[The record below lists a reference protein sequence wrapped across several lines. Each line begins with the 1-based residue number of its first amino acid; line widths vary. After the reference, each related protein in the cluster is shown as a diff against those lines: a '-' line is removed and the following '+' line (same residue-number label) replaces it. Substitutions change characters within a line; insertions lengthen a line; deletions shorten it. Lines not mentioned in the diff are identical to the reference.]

1 MIDQRNVAIVIK
13 RFLNKTLSPRSVITI
28 LMFMQTSVIN
38 TAFKMKKKKKV
49 YLERYNA
56 CINGYRVDMI

>member
-1 MIDQRNVAIVIK
+1 MIDHRNVAIIIK

-38 TAFKMKKKKKV
+38 TAFKKKKKV

-56 CINGYRVDMI
+56 CINGYTVDMI